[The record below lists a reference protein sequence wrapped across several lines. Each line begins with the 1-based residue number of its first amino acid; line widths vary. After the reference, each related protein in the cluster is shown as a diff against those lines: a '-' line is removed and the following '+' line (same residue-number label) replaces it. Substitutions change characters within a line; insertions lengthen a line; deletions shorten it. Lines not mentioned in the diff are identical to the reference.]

1 MTEGLPLHGQ
11 VARRLAAILAADVVG
26 SSRLIEADENYAL
39 GAIRHAI
46 QGVLVN
52 IAKEHGGRLIK
63 TTGDGALL
71 EFASPVAA
79 VTCALEVQKQL
90 AAEANV
96 REVHRRVL
104 LRIGINMGD
113 VVAEPDGDLYGD
125 GVNVAARL
133 ESIADAG
140 GIAISAKVKEEL
152 RGKLDAAFEDRGE
165 QHIKNISRPVRVYAA
180 LGTSQAL
187 PRTVQL
193 PSTSI
198 AVMPFANVG
207 DNADQDY
214 FADGLAD
221 EIITALSRVRWIG
234 VISRTSTFAY
244 KGRAIDV
251 REVSRDLGARYVLE
265 GSVRRAGDRLRIHGQ
280 LSDATTGRTIW
291 ADRYDGPM
299 ADVFDLQDRVTQ
311 SVVAALE
318 PALQTFETS
327 RAAAKPTESLEAYD
341 LYLLGLSQFYKGTDA
356 DLLAAHRL
364 LQEAVDKDRR
374 FAAAKATLARV
385 TMQRYSQGVASSL
398 EVSNAVCLAEEVIR
412 EARDDPTALRIAGNA
427 VAYLT
432 GDHALGLVAVR
443 RAVALNPNS
452 AQILFGSASVHYYA
466 GEDDTAIAQLQDAIR
481 LSPNDPELPQFHAM
495 LSWAFLAK
503 QDYDSAID
511 HGQQSLRL
519 NPAYTT
525 AYRATCAALVTAGRV
540 GEARAL
546 ARSLLA
552 LTPSFRLS
560 THPFPRRPDAARAA
574 VVDSL
579 RTAGIPD

>member
-11 VARRLAAILAADVVG
+11 IARRLAAILAADVVG
-26 SSRLIEADENYAL
+26 SSRLIEADESYAL

-79 VTCALEVQKQL
+79 VTCALAVQKQL
-90 AAEANV
+90 AAEAKV

-104 LRIGINMGD
+104 LRIGINLGD

-165 QHIKNISRPVRVYAA
+165 QHLKNISRPVKVYAA
-180 LGTSQAL
+180 LGASQTL

-193 PSTSI
+193 PGTSI

-207 DNADQDY
+207 ENADQDY

-244 KGRAIDV
+244 KGRAVDV

-280 LSDATTGRTIW
+280 LADATTGRTIW

-341 LYLLGLSQFYKGTDA
+341 LYLLGLSKFYKGTDA
-356 DLLAAHRL
+356 DLLTAHRL

-385 TMQRYSQGVASSL
+385 TMQRYSQG
-398 EVSNAVCLAEEVIR
+398 I
-412 EARDDPTALRIAGNA
+412 
-427 VAYLT
+427 
-432 GDHALGLVAVR
+432 
-443 RAVALNPNS
+443 
-452 AQILFGSASVHYYA
+452 
-466 GEDDTAIAQLQDAIR
+466 
-481 LSPNDPELPQFHAM
+481 
-495 LSWAFLAK
+495 AK
-503 QDYDSAID
+503 QRGGVES
-511 HGQQSLRL
+511 
-519 NPAYTT
+519 
-525 AYRATCAALVTAGRV
+525 
-540 GEARAL
+540 
-546 ARSLLA
+546 
-552 LTPSFRLS
+552 SFS
-560 THPFPRRPDAARAA
+560 C
-574 VVDSL
+574 
-579 RTAGIPD
+579 